1 MRDDEK
7 VYHAQ
12 SKWKKAMA
20 KVGGESGERGEK
32 YVSSTDDHDY
42 HNYVSSTLG
51 DYFSSFLLSFLQIKL
66 EAMRRLAE
74 NRANSVAHERFAES
88 SPNGSLPGTEGETKH
103 AACCTHCG
111 HHAVMDASPPI
122 NTKGITAAGT
132 EASAASSLYGQG
144 NGTASYTFMEERTD
158 SMSMSTV
165 DSSMESKAETR
176 SSRSPREVR
185 REVDRTASLDGE
197 IHNALGHVAI

>member
-1 MRDDEK
+1 MTI
-7 VYHAQ
+7 
-12 SKWKKAMA
+12 MLI
-20 KVGGESGERGEK
+20 
-32 YVSSTDDHDY
+32 
-42 HNYVSSTLG
+42 LG

-88 SPNGSLPGTEGETKH
+88 SPNGSLKGTEGETKH

-122 NTKGITAAGT
+122 NTKGITA
-132 EASAASSLYGQG
+132 AASSLYGQG